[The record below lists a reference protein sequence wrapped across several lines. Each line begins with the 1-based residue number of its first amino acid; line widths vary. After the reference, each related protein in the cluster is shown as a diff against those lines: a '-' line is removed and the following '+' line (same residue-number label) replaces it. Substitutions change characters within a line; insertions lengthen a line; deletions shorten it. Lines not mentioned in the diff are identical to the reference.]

1 VIRRSFLRQLVA
13 TAAGLLVADDAL
25 ELLTEPRRRLWP
37 GADFAPAPAP
47 LTVLDMDA
55 ELRRIFAEYLVHKTD
70 ADMRLLAGLAS
81 EPHPIGRRYIE
92 TAQLFPLPA

>member
-37 GADFAPAPAP
+37 GADFAPGPRP
-47 LTVLDMDA
+47 LTLLDMDA

-70 ADMRLLAGLAS
+70 ADMRLLASLPQ
-81 EPHPIGRRYIE
+81 PHLIGRRYIE
-92 TAQLFPLPA
+92 AAQLFPVPA